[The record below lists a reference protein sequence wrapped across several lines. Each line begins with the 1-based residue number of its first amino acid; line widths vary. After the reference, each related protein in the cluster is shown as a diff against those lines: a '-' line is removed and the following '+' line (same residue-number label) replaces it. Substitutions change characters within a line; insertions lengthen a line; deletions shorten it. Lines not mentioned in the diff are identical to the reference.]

1 MIDNPLAVSVSESTF
16 MPGFRSLDTEVSDH
30 ELPVDGTVPEWLSGS
45 LIRNGPG
52 KFEGNGVRLRHWF
65 DGLAML
71 RKYEFA
77 DGKIRYTNRFLRTE
91 SYADAMA
98 GRPTGQFATD
108 EHGPGKL
115 LGFLRRLGPPE
126 PTDNANVHVAR
137 IDGELV
143 AQTEVPKL
151 VSFEGTTLETRDE
164 FVFDDMLD
172 VDMVTA
178 HLVADPHRGEQVG
191 HGLSFGRSHEYK
203 VFRIPDGTRRRE
215 LITSIPTD
223 SPAYIHSIA
232 VSQDHI
238 VLVETPLRIN
248 IRKSLSPFTEGF
260 FELLEWNEGIDT
272 KLYVVDRDTGQIRTQ
287 PTVDP
292 FFTFHTINAYDDE
305 GTVVVDLV
313 AFEDNTIVDA
323 LSLERLES
331 EGFAAVPPGRLVRL
345 RIGSDGTVSSEQLY
359 DGGIELPTVPR
370 NRQTTDYR
378 YAYGQAT
385 DREGANGLVKVDT
398 ERGQATEWWQTDL
411 YVEEPWLIQ
420 RPAGEREDDGVVI
433 APALDVS
440 TERSLLLVF
449 DGETLDELARAP
461 VPHHNP
467 FGFHGRF
474 FDH

>member
-1 MIDNPLAVSVSESTF
+1 VSESAF
-16 MPGFRSLDTEVSDH
+16 ISGFRSLDTEVSDY
-30 ELPVDGTVPEWLSGS
+30 ELPVEGTIPDWLSGT

-52 KFEGNGVRLRHWF
+52 KFEGNGIRLRHWF

-71 RKYEFA
+71 RRYEFE
-77 DGKIRYTNRFLRTE
+77 DGQIQYTNRFLRTE

-108 EHGPGKL
+108 QHGLRKL

-143 AQTEVPKL
+143 AQTEVPKWIT
-151 VSFEGTTLETRDE
+151 FEGDTLETRGE

-172 VDMVTA
+172 VDMITA

-191 HGLSFGRSHEYK
+191 HGVSFGRSHEYK
-203 VFRIPDGTRRRE
+203 LFRIPDGSRRRE
-215 LITSIPTD
+215 LITSISTD

-232 VSQDHI
+232 VSEDHV

-248 IRKSLSPFTEGF
+248 IRKALSPFTEGF
-260 FELLEWNEGIDT
+260 FELLEWNEALDT
-272 KLYVVDRDTGQIRTQ
+272 NLYVVDRDTGQIRTQ
-287 PTVDP
+287 PAVDP
-292 FFTFHTINAYDDE
+292 FFTFHTINAYDDD
-305 GTVVVDLV
+305 GAVVVDLV
-313 AFEDNTIVDA
+313 AFDDNTIVDA
-323 LSLERLES
+323 LSLERLETA
-331 EGFAAVPPGRLVRL
+331 GFAAAPPGRLVRL
-345 RIGSDGTVSSEQLY
+345 RIGPDGAVSSEQLY

-370 NRQTTDYR
+370 DSQTTNYR

-398 ERGQATEWWQTDL
+398 DRGQATEWWQTDL
-411 YVEEPWLIQ
+411 YVEEPWMIQ
-420 RPAGEREDDGVVI
+420 RPAGQREDDGVVL

-474 FDH
+474 FEH